1 MRCVAIVRFPAP
13 AALGGERLR
22 KVLEDAV
29 PRYQVIPGLHRK
41 YFLGNDT
48 HGGGVYEWQ
57 DRATAQAFY
66 DAAWYERM
74 RTVYGVVPD
83 IQYFDLHA
91 VVDNDGRTSVIDA

>member
-13 AALGGERLR
+13 AALSGEQLR

-29 PRYQVIPGLHRK
+29 PRYRVIPGLHRK

-66 DAAWYERM
+66 DAAWFERM
-74 RTVYGVVPD
+74 RTVYGAVPD
-83 IQYFDLHA
+83 IQYFDMHA
-91 VVDNDGRTSVIDA
+91 VVDNDGGTSVIDV